1 MEQDSSGFC
10 KSLINPLLIMER
22 FLHQKDELAE
32 IINFQAQALYQ
43 KLQTLQLQDLK
54 LDSHYLEYFKSSHYR
69 RQFFSIETSAH
80 LLYRSILLKQKPVSE
95 IVIMDYGAGI
105 GTLFILAKMI
115 GCRKVIYNDLFEEW
129 KNSAQQ
135 ILQALQ
141 VSVDEYIVGDINST
155 LNSLKLKQIQCDII
169 ASRNV
174 IEHIYRLD
182 VFYGLIYHHQP
193 GALIYSSTT
202 ANFYNPATHI
212 QHILMHRR
220 YEKIFYEQRKEII
233 MDKIPGI
240 SLVDAGRLSK
250 KARGLGGEELIQELA
265 DLKSID
271 KRLPVKDLYTN
282 TCDPYNGVW
291 AEHLLSFPTY
301 RNLIGQNF
309 ITKIEPGFWDTHY
322 NSPLKNVMA
331 KMLNSIIR
339 FNKIVGIML
348 TPFIYV
354 IAIPRQRT

>member
-1 MEQDSSGFC
+1 
-10 KSLINPLLIMER
+10 MER

-32 IINFQAQALYQ
+32 IINSQAQILYQ
-43 KLQTLQLQDLK
+43 KLQSLQLQDLK
-54 LDSHYLEYFKSSHYR
+54 LDSHYLEYFKSSHYK

-80 LLYRSILLKQKPVSE
+80 LLYRSILLMKKPIPE
-95 IVIMDYGAGI
+95 LVIMDYGAGI

-115 GCRKVIYNDLFEEW
+115 GCKKVIYNDLFEEW

-135 ILQALQ
+135 ILYALHI
-141 VSVDEYIVGDINST
+141 SVDEFIVGDIDAT
-155 LNSLKLKQIQCDII
+155 LSSLKLKEIQCDII

-182 VFYGLIYHHQP
+182 FFYRSIHHHQP

-202 ANFYNPATHI
+202 ANFNNPATHI

-220 YEKIFYEQRKEII
+220 YEKIFYHQRMAIVMEKL
-233 MDKIPGI
+233 PGI
-240 SLVDAGRLSK
+240 YPSEAARLTRK
-250 KARGLGGEELIQELA
+250 TRGLGGDELYQALTDINSFE
-265 DLKSID
+265 
-271 KRLPVKDLYTN
+271 KRPAEKNLYTN

-291 AEHLLSFPTY
+291 AEHLVTFSAY
-301 RNLIGQNF
+301 RELIGQNF

-322 NSPLKNVMA
+322 RSPLKNVMS

-339 FNKIVGIML
+339 INKIIGIML
-348 TPFIYV
+348 APFIYV
-354 IAIPRQRT
+354 IAIPRQRP